1 MPPLSTATDEPP
13 APAPADGPGRP
24 PIARAAVV
32 LIAVIG
38 AALVVAG
45 VMVGGRD
52 RSVDRWAGTVLS
64 MPQPKPDL
72 VLTDTSGRP
81 FDLRAETEG
90 QTVVLMFGYT
100 SCPDVCPINLASFAA
115 AADNLDRSLGRSLRL
130 VFVTVDPARDTPEV
144 IRRYL
149 DQFDR
154 RFVGLTGT
162 PEQLRAAQE
171 AAGVPAAS
179 DDPGAEDGVVGH
191 ATQMIVYQPDG
202 LARIVYP
209 FPTRQADWRR
219 DLPRLLA
226 GETPS

>member
-13 APAPADGPGRP
+13 APAPARDPERP
-24 PIARAAVV
+24 PIARVAVV

-45 VMVGGRD
+45 VVAGSRD

-64 MPQPKPDL
+64 TPQPKPDL

-81 FDLRAETEG
+81 FDLRAETKG

-130 VFVTVDPARDTPEV
+130 VFVTVDPARDTPDV
-144 IRRYL
+144 IRRFL

-162 PEQLRAAQE
+162 PEQLRAAQQ

-179 DDPGAEDGVVGH
+179 DDLTARDGVVGH